1 MCKHW
6 AVRWAFRYSWS
17 LIALLLLTGVCYSD
31 TTWTGAGPD
40 GNWSTGGNWTGGVPP
55 IGTDVVTFGA
65 AGSGSPDIVDTDFT
79 ISGLQYIGNG
89 IHSTNLNS
97 TSNLQINGPVYV
109 GVGAPTNGAN
119 VTWTSGGNVTVG
131 SSGAL
136 QNFGIGINNAV
147 SSTGTTSGSLF
158 LEDIAVSASLNDLSI
173 GYKIDTAFNSSA
185 SNAAG
190 SLILGSNSTLVV
202 GTPSARANLTIGG
215 NANTQGTV
223 TGLLDARQGT
233 IDLHLTNLNVGYT
246 SQGGAATGTMTMG
259 SGSAVNA
266 TTVNIGSGTNATG
279 TFNLTGGLLI
289 AQTINVGA
297 ADVFNFTGGRLA
309 VGTFNNT
316 LNPEGLNQQGGTL
329 APGNTSPGRT
339 TVNGNYNLWSPGTLE
354 IQLLGLTPGSLFD
367 QVRVNGLVNLNAD
380 LGTGGMLDTILGFGP
395 NLGDSFLILDNDGT
409 DAISGFFSGLVEGAT
424 FTEAFGGT
432 VFTFGI
438 TYLGG
443 HRK

>member
-1 MCKHW
+1 VPAGGTFLLGTAAAPISTLRIGYND
-6 AVRWAFRYSWS
+6 AVAG
-17 LIALLLLTGVCYSD
+17 TGK
-31 TTWTGAGPD
+31 TGSA
-40 GNWSTGGNWTGGVPP
+40 TL
-55 IGTDVVTFGA
+55 
-65 AGSGSPDIVDTDFT
+65 DFT
-79 ISGLQYIGNG
+79 A
-89 IHSTNLNS
+89 TNP
-97 TSNLQINGPVYV
+97 TFAAYV
-109 GVGAPTNGAN
+109 G
-119 VTWTSGGNVTVG
+119 
-131 SSGAL
+131 
-136 QNFGIGINNAV
+136 
-147 SSTGTTSGSLF
+147 
-158 LEDIAVSASLNDLSI
+158 NDLSI

-443 HRK
+443 TGNDIVLTALNGSPSGVPEPSSLLLLVVGLVGAGVPLVCRGPRRGAATKRDPNPR